1 MGYPARPDGA
11 GECTTERETKM
22 PLGTPE
28 SMFTTGDLFLLVII
42 GALIL
47 GTLIGMALR

>member
-1 MGYPARPDGA
+1 
-11 GECTTERETKM
+11 M

-28 SMFTTGDLFLLVII
+28 SMFTTGDLFLLIII
-42 GALIL
+42 GALVL